1 MLAILEQHI
10 SPLHARAMLA
20 RAAGGDRAIDVGRLP
35 DLVEA
40 LERGV
45 RLFGGARL
53 EDTIKRQILAL
64 APSEATEVRIEIA
77 EERDV
82 IEARLAARQLCQTMG
97 SRALVMQRV
106 ATAVSELAR
115 NVSLYAVP
123 SGGPSG
129 GRRGVVTLTPLRG
142 GAALRIVVEDEGPGI
157 ADLKSVLDGSY
168 VSKTGMGKGLVGV
181 KRLVDDF
188 DVRTSPR
195 GTRVEATVVLDPT
208 SAGSAR

>member
-1 MLAILEQHI
+1 MSAVAQSAVLAILEQHI

-20 RAAGGDRAIDVGRLP
+20 RAVGSDGAIEIGRLP
-35 DLVEA
+35 ELVEA

-64 APSEATEVRIEIA
+64 APSEASEVRIEIA

-82 IEARLAARQLCQTMG
+82 IEARLAARQLCQTLG
-97 SRALVMQRV
+97 TRALVIQRV

-115 NVSLYAVP
+115 NVSLYA
-123 SGGPSG
+123 G
-129 GRRGVVTLTPLRG
+129 RGVVTMTPLRG

-157 ADLKSVLDGSY
+157 ADLKSVLDGTY
-168 VSKTGMGKGLVGV
+168 VSRTGMGKGLLGV
-181 KRLVDDF
+181 KRLVDEF
-188 DVRTSPR
+188 DVKTGPR

-208 SAGSAR
+208 SGGMAR